1 MKKIVT
7 LVIMMVLL
15 IAAPASSSP
24 TEAESLAI
32 ADRWAAQFPQHENH
46 CSGGRLRITWDSAR
60 VESEAK
66 RAGIGGFARGFA
78 DGWTWTGTEHV
89 WDYTRCT
96 VTIRADL
103 PAADRCWVV
112 AHELMHY
119 VIGPE
124 HVGPLDPEHP
134 GAIECYRQPTAK
146 PKRKRSRR
154 EIARS
159 IKFRKTM
166 ARIHARQANG

>member
-24 TEAESLAI
+24 TEVEAFAI

-46 CSGGRLRITWDSAR
+46 CSGGRMTITYEDTSPFLGWAN
-60 VESEAK
+60 
-66 RAGIGGFARGFA
+66 GWIPNGLGGYR
-78 DGWTWTGTEHV
+78 
-89 WDYTRCT
+89 WDYTRCSASIMT
-96 VTIRADL
+96 GL
-103 PAADRCWVV
+103 KSADRCWVI
-112 AHELMHY
+112 AHELMHF

-124 HVGPLDPEHP
+124 HVGPLDPRNA
-134 GAIECYRQPTAK
+134 GAVECYRQPTAK
-146 PKRKRSRR
+146 SKRKRSRR